1 MSAGIALAISRYGLQ
16 NLPMTGAVTIRSA
29 TTADAKAIAH
39 IYRPYVL
46 ETAISFEET
55 PPAAAEFEAR
65 MLATPRLP
73 WLVAVRE
80 GTVVGYCYAS
90 RHHARASYR
99 WSADVSVYVAPSERG
114 RGVGRL
120 LYGELLPL
128 VRGLG
133 YVSVFAGIT
142 LPNDASVGFHEAFG
156 LTSVGVYRN
165 VGFKH
170 NAWRDV
176 GWWQL
181 TFTDPPEQPAE
192 PRPWVPPD
200 VI

>member
-1 MSAGIALAISRYGLQ
+1 
-16 NLPMTGAVTIRSA
+16 MTGPVSVRAA
-29 TTADAKAIAH
+29 TTADAVAIAD

-55 PPAAAEFEAR
+55 PPTAAEFAAR
-65 MLATPRLP
+65 MLASPRLP
-73 WLVAVRE
+73 WLVAVRDD
-80 GTVVGYCYAS
+80 TVVGYCYAS
-90 RHHARASYR
+90 QHKARASYR
-99 WSADVSVYVAPSERG
+99 WSADVSVYVAPGERG

-120 LYGELLPL
+120 LYGDLLPL

-156 LTSVGVYRN
+156 LTPVGVYRN

-170 NAWRDV
+170 NKWRDV

-181 TFTDPPEQPAE
+181 TFTDPPDHPSE
-192 PRPWVPPD
+192 PRAWLPPN
-200 VI
+200 VT